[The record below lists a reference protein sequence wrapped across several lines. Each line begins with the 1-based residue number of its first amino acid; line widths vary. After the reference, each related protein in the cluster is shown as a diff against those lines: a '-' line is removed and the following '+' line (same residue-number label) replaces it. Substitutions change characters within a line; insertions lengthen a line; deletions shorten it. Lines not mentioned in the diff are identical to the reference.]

1 MATMSVAS
9 APTATKPNSSSDK
22 LDLLQS
28 RLNSLQEN
36 LTTLDMGKDTKEI
49 AHVNGDNRDE
59 QVNASSPVNGSGN
72 SLLARIK
79 AAQEQQQNNEAKA
92 KVESSIVSN
101 ENKMYSKEANFSG
114 LTVKEE
120 SQHILKG
127 QVTKE
132 IPSPT
137 PIQNNN
143 VEAKSLSLDD
153 LNILESDSNM
163 KPSSDVGIDQGNQP
177 ATRLASP
184 NEETD
189 AFIEGEEK
197 ISFEDE
203 NLDEEIL
210 EEQRRILESIEA
222 DRQSKNLAMKL
233 LVDEKKAM
241 RAESSSGA
249 EENTEG
255 HNFVRQHGVQDASM
269 PNAATEANSSNSD
282 TNANTNVNNIVDI
295 GQGKKVKLFSQDKTL
310 EAIADGS
317 AKLVQCMNC
326 LAKLKVTR
334 DATLIFC
341 PYCSSISPIMNAEIG
356 NSQEEADYKLA
367 LKLQKEED
375 AAAESAQNDTA
386 EVGWAEWIGN
396 KVGYSSPTK
405 DSNSSSTVNTR
416 QNTDQN
422 RAATGYT
429 NPNNGE
435 ARVAPSSGYFSC
447 VVDSVSNLT
456 TSTYDLATSY
466 SGDDLAFAS
475 NLSP

>member
-1 MATMSVAS
+1 
-9 APTATKPNSSSDK
+9 
-22 LDLLQS
+22 
-28 RLNSLQEN
+28 
-36 LTTLDMGKDTKEI
+36 
-49 AHVNGDNRDE
+49 
-59 QVNASSPVNGSGN
+59 
-72 SLLARIK
+72 
-79 AAQEQQQNNEAKA
+79 
-92 KVESSIVSN
+92 
-101 ENKMYSKEANFSG
+101 MYSKEANFSG
-114 LTVKEE
+114 LTLKEE

-163 KPSSDVGIDQGNQP
+163 KPSLDVGIDQGNQP

-189 AFIEGEEK
+189 VFIEGEEK

-210 EEQRRILESIEA
+210 EEQRRILESIES
-222 DRQSKNLAMKL
+222 DPQSKNLAMKL

-241 RAESSSGA
+241 RAESSAGA

-255 HNFVRQHGVQDASM
+255 HNFVSWERQHGVQDASM
-269 PNAATEANSSNSD
+269 PNAATEANSSNSNS
-282 TNANTNVNNIVDI
+282 NANTNENNIVDI

-405 DSNSSSTVNTR
+405 DSNSSSAVNTR

-447 VVDSVSNLT
+447 VGKTNIRTFFIDRILCTFLILWLSHLVDSVSNLT
-456 TSTYDLATSY
+456 SSTYDLATSY

-475 NLSP
+475 NLSPSRSEDTTVDYSPLLEEENI

>member
-1 MATMSVAS
+1 
-9 APTATKPNSSSDK
+9 
-22 LDLLQS
+22 
-28 RLNSLQEN
+28 
-36 LTTLDMGKDTKEI
+36 
-49 AHVNGDNRDE
+49 
-59 QVNASSPVNGSGN
+59 
-72 SLLARIK
+72 
-79 AAQEQQQNNEAKA
+79 
-92 KVESSIVSN
+92 
-101 ENKMYSKEANFSG
+101 MYSKEANFSG

-143 VEAKSLSLDD
+143 VEAKNLSLDD

-184 NEETD
+184 NEEAD

-241 RAESSSGA
+241 RAESSAGA

-255 HNFVRQHGVQDASM
+255 HDFVSWERQHGVQDASM

-326 LAKLKVTR
+326 LAKLKVSAIALSFH
-334 DATLIFC
+334 DLYTL
-341 PYCSSISPIMNAEIG
+341 E
-356 NSQEEADYKLA
+356 
-367 LKLQKEED
+367 
-375 AAAESAQNDTA
+375 
-386 EVGWAEWIGN
+386 
-396 KVGYSSPTK
+396 SSPHMLFY
-405 DSNSSSTVNTR
+405 R
-416 QNTDQN
+416 I
-422 RAATGYT
+422 R
-429 NPNNGE
+429 
-435 ARVAPSSGYFSC
+435 
-447 VVDSVSNLT
+447 
-456 TSTYDLATSY
+456 
-466 SGDDLAFAS
+466 
-475 NLSP
+475 